1 MQVWAFSFKNIT
13 ERGWREV
20 LSVRVRTGEEVQ
32 CILRSVWG
40 RESELSDRGR
50 VYKTSGVQSPKLL
63 LVPLP
68 LQAFSMRRLN
78 IRFTNL
84 PLVCVQLKVQLYF

>member
-13 ERGWREV
+13 EGGWREV
-20 LSVRVRTGEEVQ
+20 LSARVRKGEEVQ

-40 RESELSDRGR
+40 RGSELSDRGR
-50 VYKTSGVQSPKLL
+50 VYKTSGVKSLKLL

-78 IRFTNL
+78 IRFTNML
-84 PLVCVQLKVQLYF
+84 LGCVQLKVQLYF